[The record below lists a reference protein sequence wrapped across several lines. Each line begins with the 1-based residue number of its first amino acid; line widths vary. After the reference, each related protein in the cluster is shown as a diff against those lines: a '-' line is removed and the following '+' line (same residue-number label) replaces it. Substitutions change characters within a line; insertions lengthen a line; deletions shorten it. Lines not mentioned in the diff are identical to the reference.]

1 MRLIVALLVMARGLL
16 GQDIEIAQMKA
27 DLQFL
32 TSDALAGRQSLEPG
46 AAAAAEYIA
55 VEFRKAGLQ
64 PGNGDSYLQQ
74 FALAAYRADPSA
86 STLTVNIQGAVV
98 NCQRGKDFQ
107 GTFKDDVNMSAP
119 VTFAG
124 YGITA
129 PEYGYDDYTGIDVKG
144 RIVLVFDH
152 EPQENDAQSVFNG
165 AGFTRYATRRV
176 KALNAERHGAIGI
189 LVADDPLRQHA
200 SVFDPS
206 ATTAAPCLQ

>member
-1 MRLIVALLVMARGLL
+1 
-16 GQDIEIAQMKA
+16 
-27 DLQFL
+27 
-32 TSDALAGRQSLEPG
+32 
-46 AAAAAEYIA
+46 
-55 VEFRKAGLQ
+55 
-64 PGNGDSYLQQ
+64 
-74 FALAAYRADPSA
+74 
-86 STLTVNIQGAVV
+86 
-98 NCQRGKDFQ
+98 
-107 GTFKDDVNMSAP
+107 MSAP

-129 PEYGYDDYTGIDVKG
+129 PEYGYDDYAGIDVKG

-152 EPQENDAQSVFNG
+152 EPQENDAQSVFNC
-165 AGFTRYATRRV
+165 AGFTGYATRRV